1 MTRRGEMEISSA
13 ELDRQ
18 QATALPG
25 RDLLIGV
32 SLLGI
37 PLVGLDGLN
46 VNVNTA
52 GPNWLFGSIGS
63 V

>member
-1 MTRRGEMEISSA
+1 MTHGDGVEISTD
-13 ELDRQ
+13 ELERQ
-18 QATALPG
+18 EASELPA
-25 RDLLIGV
+25 RDLLIGI

-37 PLVGLDGLN
+37 PLAGLDGLN